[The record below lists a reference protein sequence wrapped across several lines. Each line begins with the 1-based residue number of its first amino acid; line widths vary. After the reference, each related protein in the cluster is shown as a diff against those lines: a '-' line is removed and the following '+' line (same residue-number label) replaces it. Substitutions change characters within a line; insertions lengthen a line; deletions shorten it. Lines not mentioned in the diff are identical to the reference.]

1 MYRREAAG
9 VLFKD
14 AFESA
19 WERAQMLTS
28 CTNAIIL
35 TVNGDEHML
44 VVEPNELLINVLRN
58 ELGLTGSKYGCGTG
72 QCGACTVLI
81 DGEPALACIT
91 LAVACD
97 GQEIVTIEGIAGPG
111 GDLHPIQEA
120 FLDENAVQCG
130 FCTPGMI
137 LMAGDLL
144 KRNPHPTEAEIRH
157 HIKGNICRCTGYNG
171 IVRAIQ
177 KAADRMDD
185 GPTRDWRREQE
196 LVEEAR

>member
-1 MYRREAAG
+1 
-9 VLFKD
+9 
-14 AFESA
+14 
-19 WERAQMLTS
+19 MLTS
-28 CTNAIIL
+28 CTDAIIL

-81 DGEPALACIT
+81 NGEPALACIT

-97 GQEIVTIEGIAGPG
+97 GQEIITIEGIAGPE

-130 FCTPGMI
+130 FCTPGMV

-171 IVRAIQ
+171 IVRAIMN
-177 KAADRMDD
+177 AADNMAAAAA
-185 GPTRDWRREQE
+185 GEPA
-196 LVEEAR
+196 LAEEAR

>member
-1 MYRREAAG
+1 
-9 VLFKD
+9 
-14 AFESA
+14 
-19 WERAQMLTS
+19 MLTS
-28 CTNAIIL
+28 CTNAIII
-35 TVNGDEHML
+35 TVNGEEHML

-81 DGEPALACIT
+81 NGEPALACIT

-97 GQEIVTIEGIAGPG
+97 GQEVVTIEGIAGPQ

-130 FCTPGMI
+130 FCTPGMV

-144 KRNPHPTEAEIRH
+144 RRNPHPTEAQIRH

-177 KAADRMDD
+177 NAADGMAAAAA
-185 GPTRDWRREQE
+185 GEPV
-196 LVEEAR
+196 LAEEAR

>member
-1 MYRREAAG
+1 
-9 VLFKD
+9 
-14 AFESA
+14 
-19 WERAQMLTS
+19 MLTS
-28 CTNAIIL
+28 CTNAIVIN
-35 TVNGDEHML
+35 VNGDEHML
-44 VVEPNELLINVLRN
+44 VVEPGDLLINVLRN
-58 ELGLTGSKYGCGTG
+58 DLGLTGSKYGCGTG

-81 DGEPALACIT
+81 DGEPTLSCIT

-97 GQEIVTIEGIAGPG
+97 GKSITTIEGIAGPDG
-111 GDLHPIQEA
+111 ALHPIQEE

-144 KRNPHPTEAEIRH
+144 KRNPHPTEGEIRH

-177 KAADRMDD
+177 NAAGRMAEPAAADE
-185 GPTRDWRREQE
+185 PE
-196 LVEEAR
+196 LVEEAT

>member
-1 MYRREAAG
+1 
-9 VLFKD
+9 
-14 AFESA
+14 
-19 WERAQMLTS
+19 MLTN
-28 CTNAIIL
+28 CTNAIVF

-72 QCGACTVLI
+72 QCGACTVLV
-81 DGEPALACIT
+81 DGEPALACVT

-97 GQEIVTIEGIAGPG
+97 GKQIVTIEGVAGPD
-111 GDLHPIQEA
+111 GDLDPIQEA
-120 FLDENAVQCG
+120 FLSENAVQCG

-144 KRNPHPTEAEIRH
+144 RRNPHPTEAEIRH

-177 KAADRMDD
+177 NAADRMAERAA
-185 GPTRDWRREQE
+185 GGKPK

>member
-1 MYRREAAG
+1 
-9 VLFKD
+9 
-14 AFESA
+14 
-19 WERAQMLTS
+19 MLTS

-81 DGEPALACIT
+81 GGEPALACVT

-97 GQEIVTIEGIAGPG
+97 GEEIVTIEGIAGPDG
-111 GDLHPIQEA
+111 GLHPIQEE
-120 FLDENAVQCG
+120 FLGENAVQCG

-144 KRNPHPTEAEIRH
+144 KRNPRPTEDEIRH
-157 HIKGNICRCTGYNG
+157 HTKGNICRCTGYNG

-177 KAADRMDD
+177 NAAARMAVPVAADE
-185 GPTRDWRREQE
+185 PE

>member
-1 MYRREAAG
+1 
-9 VLFKD
+9 
-14 AFESA
+14 
-19 WERAQMLTS
+19 MLTTCS
-28 CTNAIIL
+28 TVIVLN
-35 TVNGDEHML
+35 VNGEDHML

-58 ELGLTGSKYGCGTG
+58 ELGLTGAKYGCGTG

-81 DGEPALACIT
+81 DGEPALACVT

-97 GQEIVTIEGIAGPG
+97 GKEIVTIEGIAGPD

-137 LMAGDLL
+137 LVARDLL
-144 KRNPHPTEAEIRH
+144 RRNPHPTEAEIRH

-177 KAADRMDD
+177 NAAERMA
-185 GPTRDWRREQE
+185 GPAPADKPE
-196 LVEEAR
+196 LVEEAP

>member
-1 MYRREAAG
+1 
-9 VLFKD
+9 
-14 AFESA
+14 
-19 WERAQMLTS
+19 MLTT
-28 CTNAIIL
+28 CTNAIVM

-44 VVEPNELLINVLRN
+44 VVEPADLLINVLRN

-81 DGEPALACIT
+81 DGEPALACVT

-97 GQEIVTIEGIAGPG
+97 GKDIVTIEGIAGPD

-144 KRNPHPTEAEIRH
+144 KRNPHPTEDEIRH

-177 KAADRMDD
+177 NAADRMAGRAAAD
-185 GPTRDWRREQE
+185 EQA
-196 LVEEAR
+196 LAEESR

>member
-1 MYRREAAG
+1 MTR
-9 VLFKD
+9 L
-14 AFESA
+14 
-19 WERAQMLTS
+19 
-28 CTNAIIL
+28 I
-35 TVNGDEHML
+35 VNGTARDIDADRDT
-44 VVEPNELLINVLRN
+44 PLLWVLR
-58 ELGLTGSKYGCGTG
+58 EQLGLTGTKFGCGQG
-72 QCGACTVLI
+72 LCGACTVLI
-81 DGEPALACIT
+81 DGEPALACVT

-97 GQEIVTIEGIAGPG
+97 GKDIVTIEGIAGPD

-177 KAADRMDD
+177 NAAQRMAERAAAD
-185 GPTRDWRREQE
+185 EQA
-196 LVEEAR
+196 LAEESR

>member
-1 MYRREAAG
+1 
-9 VLFKD
+9 
-14 AFESA
+14 
-19 WERAQMLTS
+19 MLRS
-28 CTNAIIL
+28 CTSAVIL

-44 VVEPNELLINVLRN
+44 VVEPNELLVNVLRN
-58 ELGLTGSKYGCGTG
+58 ELGLTGTKYGCGTG

-81 DGEPALACIT
+81 DGEPALACVT
-91 LAVACD
+91 LVVACD
-97 GQEIVTIEGIAGPG
+97 GKEIVTIEGIAGPD

-130 FCTPGMI
+130 FCTPGMV

-144 KRNPHPTEAEIRH
+144 RRNPHPSEEEIRH

-177 KAADRMDD
+177 RAAALMAE
-185 GPTRDWRREQE
+185 PAVARRPAAGDERE

>member
-1 MYRREAAG
+1 
-9 VLFKD
+9 
-14 AFESA
+14 
-19 WERAQMLTS
+19 MLTS
-28 CTNAIIL
+28 CTDAIVL

-58 ELGLTGSKYGCGTG
+58 ELGLTGAKYGCGTG

-81 DGEPALACIT
+81 DGEPALACVT
-91 LAVACD
+91 LVVACD
-97 GQEIVTIEGIAGPG
+97 GKEVVTVEGIAGPDG
-111 GDLHPIQEA
+111 GLHPIQEA

-144 KRNPHPTEAEIRH
+144 RRNPHPTEAEIRH

-177 KAADRMDD
+177 KAADRMAAAAEAA
-185 GPTRDWRREQE
+185 PAAE
-196 LVEEAR
+196 LLEEAR

>member
-1 MYRREAAG
+1 
-9 VLFKD
+9 
-14 AFESA
+14 
-19 WERAQMLTS
+19 MLTS

-44 VVEPNELLINVLRN
+44 VVEQNALLINILRD
-58 ELGLTGSKYGCGTG
+58 ELGLTGAKYGCGTG

-81 DGEPALACIT
+81 DGEPALACVT

-97 GQEIVTIEGIAGPG
+97 GKEIVTIEGIAGPG

-130 FCTPGMI
+130 FCTPGMV

-144 KRNPHPTEAEIRH
+144 RRNPDPTEEEISH

-171 IVRAIQ
+171 IVRAI
-177 KAADRMDD
+177 KNAAARMAAQ
-185 GPTRDWRREQE
+185 PAAEE
-196 LVEEAR
+196 AALAEEAR

>member
-1 MYRREAAG
+1 
-9 VLFKD
+9 
-14 AFESA
+14 
-19 WERAQMLTS
+19 
-28 CTNAIIL
+28 
-35 TVNGDEHML
+35 
-44 VVEPNELLINVLRN
+44 
-58 ELGLTGSKYGCGTG
+58 
-72 QCGACTVLI
+72 VLI
-81 DGEPALACIT
+81 DGEPALACVT

-97 GQEIVTIEGIAGPG
+97 GKEVVTIEGIAGPD

-130 FCTPGMI
+130 FCTPGMV

-177 KAADRMDD
+177 NAAARMAAQAVAH
-185 GPTRDWRREQE
+185 EAAIA
-196 LVEEAR
+196 EEAR

>member
-1 MYRREAAG
+1 
-9 VLFKD
+9 
-14 AFESA
+14 
-19 WERAQMLTS
+19 MLTS
-28 CTNAIIL
+28 CTDAVVL
-35 TVNGDEHML
+35 RVNGDEHML

-81 DGEPALACIT
+81 DGEPALACLT
-91 LAVACD
+91 LVVACD
-97 GQEIVTIEGIAGPG
+97 GKEVVTIEGIAGPD

-144 KRNPHPTEAEIRH
+144 KRIPHPTEEQIRH

-177 KAADRMDD
+177 KAAARMAA
-185 GPTRDWRREQE
+185 GPGAAEVAAADAE
-196 LVEEAR
+196 LPEEAR

>member
-1 MYRREAAG
+1 
-9 VLFKD
+9 
-14 AFESA
+14 
-19 WERAQMLTS
+19 MLTS
-28 CTNAIIL
+28 CTNAIVI

-81 DGEPALACIT
+81 DGEPALACVT

-97 GQEIVTIEGIAGPG
+97 GKDVVTIEGIGGPD

-130 FCTPGMI
+130 FCTPGMV

-144 KRNPHPTEAEIRH
+144 RLNPHPTEAEIRH

-177 KAADRMDD
+177 KAAARMA
-185 GPTRDWRREQE
+185 GEAGA
-196 LVEEAR
+196 EEAELLKEAAE